1 MLRWEGVSDM
11 RNIVVV
17 ISTAALIAL
26 APLGAE
32 ASKGY
37 MVPGKGDMANG
48 EKIFKQGKGDVPACN
63 SCHGEDGTGND
74 DMGTPR
80 LAGQHY
86 AFLVKQLEDFAA
98 DRRTDTTMFVM
109 NTNTKKQT
117 PKEHRDNTTK
127 KTTKHEENKDSDLE
141 GLKKNG
147 IEVGES

>member
-1 MLRWEGVSDM
+1 MLRREGVSNM

-26 APLGAE
+26 APLGDE

-37 MVPGKGDMANG
+37 MDPGKGDMANG
-48 EKIFKQGKGDVPACN
+48 EKIFKQGKGDVPACY
-63 SCHGEDGTGND
+63 SCLGEDGTGND

-98 DRRTDTTMFVM
+98 VRRTDTTMIVM
-109 NTNTKKQT
+109 NANAK
-117 PKEHRDNTTK
+117 
-127 KTTKHEENKDSDLE
+127 
-141 GLKKNG
+141 GLPP
-147 IEVGES
+147 VVCRVV

>member
-1 MLRWEGVSDM
+1 MLRWEGVSNM

-63 SCHGEDGTGND
+63 SCHGEDGTVND
-74 DMGTPR
+74 DMVTPR
-80 LAGQHY
+80 LACQQNTKKK
-86 AFLVKQLEDFAA
+86 KQQKENTT

-109 NTNTKKQT
+109 NTNA
-117 PKEHRDNTTK
+117 
-127 KTTKHEENKDSDLE
+127 
-141 GLKKNG
+141 
-147 IEVGES
+147 

>member
-63 SCHGEDGTGND
+63 SCHGEDGTGNVVL
-74 DMGTPR
+74 GSFW
-80 LAGQHY
+80 LAGLFFV
-86 AFLVKQLEDFAA
+86 FLVLLLVVFAVV
-98 DRRTDTTMFVM
+98 RCFV
-109 NTNTKKQT
+109 
-117 PKEHRDNTTK
+117 
-127 KTTKHEENKDSDLE
+127 S
-141 GLKKNG
+141 
-147 IEVGES
+147 

>member
-37 MVPGKGDMANG
+37 MVTGKGDMANC
-48 EKIFKQGKGDVPACN
+48 EKIFKQGKRDVPACN
-63 SCHGEDGTGND
+63 SSLCVDGTGYD
-74 DMGTPR
+74 VMWSPR
-80 LAGQHY
+80 LAGQHF

-98 DRRTDTTMFVM
+98 DRRTDTT
-109 NTNTKKQT
+109 
-117 PKEHRDNTTK
+117 
-127 KTTKHEENKDSDLE
+127 
-141 GLKKNG
+141 
-147 IEVGES
+147 